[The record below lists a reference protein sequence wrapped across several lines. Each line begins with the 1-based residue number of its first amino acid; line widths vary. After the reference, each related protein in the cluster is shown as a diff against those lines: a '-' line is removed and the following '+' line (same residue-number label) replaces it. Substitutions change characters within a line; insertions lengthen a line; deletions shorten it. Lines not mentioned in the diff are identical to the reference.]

1 MNWPS
6 WVLWGFIATL
16 MMTTVE
22 AGSQEIGLT
31 RVDFPYLIGTMFT
44 PDRDRAKVYGFV
56 VHVLNGWVISLLYV
70 FVFESLGRA
79 RWWIGG
85 IIGAIHALFVLM
97 VVLWIMPGLHPRMA
111 SEQHGPTAT
120 RQLEP
125 PGVFGLNYGVRTP
138 ISVIV
143 SHILFGI
150 ILGTFY
156 HLSSRGGV

>member
-6 WVLWGFIATL
+6 WMLWGFVATVV
-16 MMTTVE
+16 MTTFE
-22 AGSQEIGLT
+22 AGSQELGLT
-31 RVDFPYLIGTMFT
+31 RVDFPYLIGTIFT

-56 VHVLNGWVISLLYV
+56 AHVLNGWVISLIYV
-70 FVFESLGRA
+70 FVFESLHRTA
-79 RWWIGG
+79 WWLGG
-85 IIGAIHALFVLM
+85 IIGTVHALFVLM
-97 VVLWIMPGLHPRMA
+97 VVLWMMPGLHPRMA

-125 PGVFGLNYGVRTP
+125 PGIFGLNYGIRTP
-138 ISVIV
+138 IAVIL

-150 ILGTFY
+150 ILGAFY

>member
-1 MNWPS
+1 MNWAS
-6 WVLWGFIATL
+6 WLLWGFIATL
-16 MMTTVE
+16 IMTTVE
-22 AGSQEIGLT
+22 AGSQEMGLT
-31 RVDFPYLIGTMFT
+31 RVDFPFLIGTMFT

-56 VHVLNGWVISLLYV
+56 AHVLNGWVISLLYV

-85 IIGAIHALFVLM
+85 LIGIIHALFVLL
-97 VVLWIMPGLHPRMA
+97 VVLWMMPGLHPRMA
-111 SEQHGPTAT
+111 SEHHGPTAT

-125 PGVFGLNYGVRTP
+125 PGVFGLNYGIRTP

-150 ILGTFY
+150 ILGGFY
-156 HLSSRGGV
+156 HLCARGGV

>member
-16 MMTTVE
+16 IMTTVE

-70 FVFESLGRA
+70 FVFESLGRS

-85 IIGAIHALFVLM
+85 IIGAIHALFVLL

-150 ILGTFY
+150 ILGSFY
-156 HLSSRGGV
+156 HLSVRGGI

>member
-16 MMTTVE
+16 IMTTVE

-70 FVFESLGRA
+70 FVFESLGRS

-85 IIGAIHALFVLM
+85 LIGAIHALFVLL

-150 ILGTFY
+150 ILGSFY
-156 HLSSRGGV
+156 HLSVRGGI